1 MFNFISGF
9 TFLVLI
15 AIKNIQVMENGYI
28 ILGLVALLFL
38 SIYGFSYISVAR
50 EKMIQKQLQQK
61 ELEKAQ
67 LRRQARIK
75 SQELIDERVRKFNE
89 RKEEIQHEL
98 MLLKKMK
105 EKQKVS

>member
-1 MFNFISGF
+1 
-9 TFLVLI
+9 
-15 AIKNIQVMENGYI
+15 MENGYI
-28 ILGLVALLFL
+28 ILGLIALLFL
-38 SIYGFSYISVAR
+38 SIYGFSYLSVAR
-50 EKMIQKQLQQK
+50 EKMNQKKQQQK

-75 SQELIDERVRKFNE
+75 NQELIDERVRKFNE

>member
-1 MFNFISGF
+1 MN
-9 TFLVLI
+9 
-15 AIKNIQVMENGYI
+15 NGII
-28 ILGLVALLFL
+28 ILGIIGLLFL
-38 SIYGFSYISVAR
+38 SIYGFSYLSVAR
-50 EKMIQKQLQQK
+50 EKMNQKKHQQK
-61 ELEKAQ
+61 ELEKSE

-75 SQELIDERVRKFNE
+75 NQELIDERVRQFNK

>member
-1 MFNFISGF
+1 MDNGF
-9 TFLVLI
+9 
-15 AIKNIQVMENGYI
+15 I
-28 ILGLVALLFL
+28 ILGIIGLLFL
-38 SIYGFSYISVAR
+38 SMYGFSNFSVAR
-50 EKMIQKQLQQK
+50 EKMKQKKIQQK
-61 ELEKAQ
+61 ELEKAE

-75 SQELIDERVRKFNE
+75 NQELIDERVRKFNE

>member
-1 MFNFISGF
+1 
-9 TFLVLI
+9 
-15 AIKNIQVMENGYI
+15 MENGFI
-28 ILGLVALLFL
+28 ILGIITLLFL
-38 SIYGFSYISVAR
+38 SMYGFSYLSVAR
-50 EKMIQKQLQQK
+50 ERMAQKRNQQK
-61 ELEKAQ
+61 ELEKAE

-75 SQELIDERVRKFNE
+75 NQELIDERVRKFNQ

>member
-1 MFNFISGF
+1 
-9 TFLVLI
+9 
-15 AIKNIQVMENGYI
+15 MENGFI
-28 ILGLVALLFL
+28 ILGIIALLFL
-38 SIYGFSYISVAR
+38 SMYGFSYLSVAR
-50 EKMIQKQLQQK
+50 ERMAQKRDQQK
-61 ELEKAQ
+61 ELEKAE

-75 SQELIDERVRKFNE
+75 NQELIDERVRKFNQ

>member
-1 MFNFISGF
+1 
-9 TFLVLI
+9 
-15 AIKNIQVMENGYI
+15 MENGYI
-28 ILGLVALLFL
+28 ILGIIALLFL
-38 SIYGFSYISVAR
+38 SMYGFSYFSVAR
-50 EKMIQKQLQQK
+50 EKMNQKRLQQK
-61 ELEKAQ
+61 ELEKAE

-75 SQELIDERVRKFNE
+75 NQELIDERVRKFNQ